1 MPDRTSTER
10 GDGMDNSWERFCTA
24 LEHRIGAQNMEIW
37 VRSGAI
43 RLEHEEPG
51 RVRLRAENRVTY
63 EWIRDNFLTE
73 IRAAWEETQGRVVS
87 VDITW
92 AGAPLEVD
100 PPQPARSRRGASH
113 LERTMI
119 FENFVVGK
127 CNEFAHS
134 VACGVADAPGVAY
147 NPLFIYGSTG
157 LGKTHLMHSIGN
169 RVERRLGG
177 GVLYMTGQ
185 QFFDQMVSAFQN
197 RTIPE
202 FRERFRTEVDV
213 LLLDDVQFIAG
224 RDRTAEEV
232 FYVFETMLS
241 ARKQIVL
248 AADQPPQEI
257 GKLEPRLRTRF
268 SQGLLAD
275 VQPPDVETM
284 MAILAKKADAMH
296 LVLPS
301 DVQYTIAQR
310 VRNSVRDAEG
320 VLNRLAALHAFYG
333 RPITMSFVMERMADV
348 LPREAPPPSADLIIE
363 RVSEHYHIRVVDM
376 RSERRPANIAR
387 PRQLAMYLCRT
398 VARLSFPEI
407 ARSFDR
413 DNSTVQYACKKVA
426 ADVKRDPNLRAEVDM
441 LEKIVRGGE

>member
-1 MPDRTSTER
+1 
-10 GDGMDNSWERFCTA
+10 MDNVWPVFCATLER
-24 LEHRIGAQNMEIW
+24 RIGGQNMDIW
-37 VRSGAI
+37 VRSGAV
-43 RLEHEEPG
+43 RLEFAEPG
-51 RVRLRAENRVTY
+51 RVRMRAENRVTY
-63 EWIRDNFLTE
+63 EWVRDNFLDE
-73 IRAAWEETQGRVVS
+73 MRGAWEEVQ
-87 VDITW
+87 
-92 AGAPLEVD
+92 GAPVALDVTWDGAPVEVEA
-100 PPQPARSRRGASH
+100 PAPRPNRRAPSH
-113 LERTMI
+113 LERAMT
-119 FENFVVGK
+119 FDNFVVGK

-134 VACGVADAPGVAY
+134 VACAVADAPGQAY

-197 RTIPE
+197 RTVPQ

-224 RDRTAEEV
+224 RDRTEEEV
-232 FYVFETMLS
+232 FYVFEVML
-241 ARKQIVL
+241 AAKKQIVL
-248 AADQPPQEI
+248 AADQAPQEI
-257 GKLEPRLRTRF
+257 GKLQPRLRTRF

-284 MAILAKKADAMH
+284 MAILAKKADAIH

-301 DVQYTIAQR
+301 DVQYAIAQR
-310 VRNSVRDAEG
+310 VRNSVREAEG

-333 RPITMSFVMERMADV
+333 RPVTMSFVLERMSDV
-348 LPREAPPPSADLIIE
+348 LPPETPPPSADLIIQ
-363 RVSEHYHIRVVDM
+363 RVAEHYHIRPNDI
-376 RSERRPANIAR
+376 RSSRRPANISH

-407 ARSFDR
+407 ARAFER

-426 ADVKRDPNLRAEVDM
+426 TEMSTDPNLRAEVDM
-441 LEKIVRGGE
+441 LEKIVRGAE